1 MADLDSPYQDVVK
14 EEFSPQPTEI
24 RKMGD
29 GTRTGVFSFEDI
41 APGTCTVLT
50 QKYTVRLDGSNWL
63 NNGGGEILIDPRA
76 YLGPAAKIE
85 CADPRIQ
92 AVALR
97 INPNGDIDDLGV
109 AQKAFEF
116 TRSTLTYNSYSP
128 SANQGALAG
137 LQAGSGC
144 CEEYASLFVAVCR
157 ASGIPA
163 RIVNGY
169 ANDRDELAED
179 ETLINMTGRRH
190 QWAEFYLDGKG
201 WIPVDPTLSIDM
213 RPVFGQLPTG
223 CYVAENYGD
232 RQVTGKYRGGKLAI
246 QFQDQVARGY

>member
-1 MADLDSPYQDVVK
+1 M
-14 EEFSPQPTEI
+14 
-24 RKMGD
+24 
-29 GTRTGVFSFEDI
+29 
-41 APGTCTVLT
+41 
-50 QKYTVRLDGSNWL
+50 
-63 NNGGGEILIDPRA
+63 
-76 YLGPAAKIE
+76 
-85 CADPRIQ
+85 
-92 AVALR
+92 ALR